1 MTRAPMHPCT
11 CAPVL
16 VVLSLTACSPAPAPT
31 PTSRPALQNVSLPD
45 ISSAADPVQKQIRER
60 DAALRAAIDR
70 SDTPTTDLARAYGD
84 LGTLLVATEYFD
96 VAEACLAN
104 ARALAPSEMRWP
116 YFLAHLHRLRNDP
129 AGAARFFEQAL
140 ALAPSDVPS
149 LVWLSE
155 MYLALDRPGDAEP
168 LLAKA
173 ESLDSKS
180 GAVLFGLGRVA
191 LARRDYARAV
201 EYLERARA
209 AGPQATLVHY
219 PLALAYRGAG
229 DRAKA
234 EEHLRLRGE
243 VGLPPVDPLLAELAG
258 QLKNASAYEV
268 QGSQAIDEKRW
279 ADAVA
284 SLRKASELAPD
295 NAFTR
300 LNLGT
305 SLYMTGDAA
314 GALAEFQAA
323 VRLSP
328 GLSKAHFGIGVLMSE
343 ARRDQDAID
352 AFSRAVQAD
361 AGNAEARLALGDALR
376 RSGRVRESLPQYAGV
391 IKTDPSL
398 SQASFGY
405 AMGLVRLRR
414 YAEARDRLRE
424 AASAFPDQPGFAH
437 ALARLLAASP
447 DDRVRDGARAMAI
460 MNDLTKTQ
468 QPSLGTVETMA
479 MTLAELGRFDEAVQ
493 WQRQAIT
500 AAAPLKRPDVT
511 ARLMKNLQLYEM
523 RQPCRVPWTDDDP
536 VHRPGS

>member
-1 MTRAPMHPCT
+1 
-11 CAPVL
+11 
-16 VVLSLTACSPAPAPT
+16 
-31 PTSRPALQNVSLPD
+31 VSLPD
-45 ISSAADPVQKQIRER
+45 ISSAAEPVQKQIRER
-60 DAALRAAIDR
+60 YEAIRAVDR
-70 SDTPTTDLARAYGD
+70 PGTPPNELARAYGD
-84 LGTLLVATEYFD
+84 LGKLLVATEYFD

-104 ARALAPSEMRWP
+104 AHALAPGEMRWP
-116 YFLAHLHRLRNDP
+116 YFLAHLHRLRHDL
-129 AGAARFFEQAL
+129 AGAAEWFEQAL
-140 ALAPSDVPS
+140 ALAPTDVPS
-149 LVWLSE
+149 LVWLAE
-155 MYLALDRPGDAEP
+155 MYLAIDRPGDAEP

-180 GAVLFGLGRVA
+180 GAVLFGLGRAA

-201 EYLERARA
+201 DYLERARA

-229 DRAKA
+229 NRAKA

-258 QLKNASAYEV
+258 QLQNAAAYEV

-279 ADAVA
+279 ADAVT
-284 SLRKASELAPD
+284 SLRKASELAPG

-305 SLYMTGDAA
+305 SLYMTGDTA
-314 GALAEFQAA
+314 GALTEFQAA

-361 AGNAEARLALGDALR
+361 EGNAEARLALADALR
-376 RSGRVRESLPQYAGV
+376 RTGRLQESLPQYAGV
-391 IKTDPSL
+391 IKIDPSL

-405 AMGLVRLRR
+405 AMALVRLRR
-414 YAEARDRLRE
+414 YAEARDRLSE
-424 AASAFPDQPGFAH
+424 AAGTFPDQPGFAH

-460 MNDLTKTQ
+460 MNDLMKTQ
-468 QPSLGTVETMA
+468 QSLGTAETMA

-493 WQRQAIT
+493 WQRQAI
-500 AAAPLKRPDVT
+500 AAAGQLKLPDVVS
-511 ARLMKNLQLYEM
+511 RLTKNLRLYET
-523 RQPCRVPWTDDDP
+523 RQPCRVPWADDDP
-536 VHRPGS
+536 VHRPGGS